1 MCNLCNDKKV
11 IHVDHGYGMTVS
23 PCPQCNDNYRK
34 AQGYEVNNHG

>member
-1 MCNLCNDKKV
+1 MCDLCKGRKIIQV
-11 IHVDHGYGMTVS
+11 TQGFGVTVK